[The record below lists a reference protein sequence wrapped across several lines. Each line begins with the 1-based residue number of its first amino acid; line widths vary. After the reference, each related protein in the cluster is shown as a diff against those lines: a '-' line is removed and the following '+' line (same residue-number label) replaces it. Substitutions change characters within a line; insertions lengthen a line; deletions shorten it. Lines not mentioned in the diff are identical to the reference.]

1 MPLEGLF
8 QCPAYPVAYKAG
20 IFEPIESPDCS
31 YEHFGSYLGR
41 SSPALKCPE
50 AVDRVKGS

>member
-1 MPLEGLF
+1 MPLEGPF